1 MKIDSNGL
9 YSPPIGTSPQTP
21 GATGNVSKTEPQKP
35 GAPVDHVSLSP
46 AAQALQ
52 ANREAPVDQD
62 RVNAIRQA
70 IASGQYQVDSES
82 LAKKLLAYARL
93 ANEG

>member
-1 MKIDSNGL
+1 MKIDSSGL
-9 YSPPIGTSPQTP
+9 YSPQVGTSSHPQA
-21 GATGNVSKTEPQKP
+21 ATTGIGKAEPQKP
-35 GAPVDHVSLSP
+35 STPGDHVSLSP